1 MTQAEAASSIPGVL
15 PVVTGGP
22 SKAAV
27 GAAPPLQLQVKALE
41 ALLKGSQECRVS
53 GWGNRVCV

>member
-1 MTQAEAASSIPGVL
+1 MAQAEAASSIPGVL

-22 SKAAV
+22 SK
-27 GAAPPLQLQVKALE
+27 APPLQLQVKALE